1 MNNLITDLHL
11 ATGKISR
18 PGNNPFSLTGQPSAC
33 GTVREVG
40 TLCNRLPADM
50 VVTNPEHRAKAEQIW
65 SLPSGTVPEKPGY
78 HTVDMFRALARG
90 DIKAMWIQTTN
101 PWVSMPN
108 LNRFDR
114 QPGDGRFI
122 VVSDIY
128 PTPTTAVADLILPS
142 AAWVE
147 REGVFGNTERRTQHW
162 QKMVDPPGEAREDA
176 WQIIEVARR
185 MGFGKLFDW
194 EGDWHRAM
202 YEEYRSFTL
211 GAGKD
216 LASYDELLA
225 ARGLRWP
232 VVGGKETRYRYAAGH
247 DPYVKKESGV
257 HFYKA
262 KGYGEKAALWLR
274 PYQPPAESPDEE
286 YPFWLCT
293 GRVLEHWHTG
303 SMTRRIKQLH
313 QAVPEAYLE
322 LNRSDAD
329 DLGIGDGQ
337 WVKLVS
343 RRGELRLKAKV
354 DDRGWPPRGT
364 VFVPF
369 FDEGKLV
376 NRLTLDAMDNIS
388 YEPDY
393 KKCAVQVLKG

>member
-1 MNNLITDLHL
+1 
-11 ATGKISR
+11 
-18 PGNNPFSLTGQPSAC
+18 LTGQPSAC

-40 TLCNRLPADM
+40 TLANRLPADM
-50 VVTNPEHRAKAEQIW
+50 VVTNAEHRAKAEKIW
-65 SLPSGTVPEKPGY
+65 GLDAGTIPSQPGY
-78 HTVDMFRALARG
+78 HSVDMFRALIRG
-90 DIKAMWIQTTN
+90 DVKTIWIQVTN
-101 PWVSMPN
+101 PWVTMPN
-108 LNRFDR
+108 LNRFER
-114 QPGDGRFI
+114 KPGDGRFI

-147 REGVFGNTERRTQHW
+147 REGIFGNTERRTQHW
-162 QKMVDPPGEAREDA
+162 NKVVDPPGQAREDA

-185 MGFGKLFDW
+185 MGYGQLFPW
-194 EGDWHRAM
+194 SEADWHRAM

-216 LASYDELLA
+216 LASYDQLLA
-225 ARGLRWP
+225 ARGVRWP
-232 VVGGKETRYRYAAGH
+232 VVDGKETRYRYAAGH
-247 DPYVKKESGV
+247 DPYVRKDRGV

-274 PYQPPAESPDEE
+274 PYQPPAESPDQQ

-313 QAVPEAYLE
+313 QAVPEAYVE
-322 LNRSDAD
+322 LNRADAD
-329 DLGIGDGQ
+329 ELGIGAGEL
-337 WVKLVS
+337 VKLVS
-343 RRGELRLKAKV
+343 RRGELRLKARI
-354 DDRGWPPRGT
+354 DDRGKPPRGS

-393 KKCAVQVLKG
+393 KKCAVRVEKA